1 MAGSSVQ
8 IIRDGSSTEYLDN
21 SFRDG
26 IILVVINLE
35 PKQVDTKKSLAMK
48 EYVPFITVTKV
59 KMKIISYWIVRPIPK
74 IRVVFFLQH
83 GPRTPCVSVYFVKTT
98 PLKSYSI
105 YFCVFL

>member
-35 PKQVDTKKSLAMK
+35 PKQVDTKKSVAMK
-48 EYVPFITVTKV
+48 GYAPFVTVTKV
-59 KMKIISYWIVRPIPK
+59 KMKFISY
-74 IRVVFFLQH
+74 
-83 GPRTPCVSVYFVKTT
+83 
-98 PLKSYSI
+98 
-105 YFCVFL
+105 